1 MELGGEGAFAG
12 EEFAEVTGGD
22 HVLDDL
28 SRLRGEG
35 LSTWDPGH
43 GERITGWEIRPS
55 DLKIDSCFGEDTS
68 RRYFL
73 EMKPLDM
80 NGLVAAVVTPM
91 DAKGELNLGV
101 VPQVVDHLERDG
113 ITGLYIAG
121 STGEGMS
128 LTDEER
134 RAVAEAYV
142 GAAKGRMKTFVQ
154 VGHNSLK
161 ASAELAGHAESIGA
175 DAVSA
180 TPTGY
185 FKVSGEA
192 ELVEGLLPIVEAA
205 PKTPFYYYHIP
216 FLSGVNLDPM
226 KLTDVAMDRL
236 PTFCGIKYS
245 DGGSLYNLP
254 LLEKVGPGLE
264 FLAGSDE
271 AYLMAVAQGFRSAVG
286 STYNYAAPIY
296 DRVRLAAE
304 GGDLEEARLWQARAL
319 EMLGAMFGTCG
330 RASLK
335 VMMEMVGI
343 DCGPVRRPIDPAS
356 PQQADALRKKL
367 EEMGWFEW
375 VGKEA
380 VLK

>member
-1 MELGGEGAFAG
+1 M
-12 EEFAEVTGGD
+12 
-22 HVLDDL
+22 
-28 SRLRGEG
+28 S
-35 LSTWDPGH
+35 
-43 GERITGWEIRPS
+43 
-55 DLKIDSCFGEDTS
+55 
-68 RRYFL
+68 
-73 EMKPLDM
+73 
-80 NGLVAAVVTPM
+80 GLVAAVVTPM
-91 DAKGELNLGV
+91 DTTGELNLEV
-101 VPQVVDHLERDG
+101 VSKVVDHLEEKG
-113 ITGLYIAG
+113 ITGIYIAG

-142 GAAKGRMKTFVQ
+142 LAAKGRMKSFVQ

-161 ASAELAGHAESIGA
+161 ASAELAGHAEAIGA

-185 FKVSGEA
+185 FKVSGEE

-216 FLSGVNLDPM
+216 FLSGVTLDPM
-226 KLTDVAMDRL
+226 KLTDRAMDRL

-245 DGGSLYNLP
+245 DGATLYNLP
-254 LLEKVGPGLE
+254 LLEKGGPGLE

-271 AYLMAVAQGFRSAVG
+271 AYLMSVAQGFRAAVG
-286 STYNYAAPIY
+286 STYNYAAPLY
-296 DRVRLAAE
+296 DNVRAALSV
-304 GGDLEEARLWQARAL
+304 GDFERAQMWQKRAL
-319 EMLGAMFGTCG
+319 EMIELMFGTCG

-335 VMMEMVGI
+335 VMMQMVGI

-356 PQQADALRKKL
+356 PEQIAALRKGL

-375 VGKEA
+375 VGQDAK
-380 VLK
+380 VSV

>member
-1 MELGGEGAFAG
+1 M
-12 EEFAEVTGGD
+12 
-22 HVLDDL
+22 
-28 SRLRGEG
+28 S
-35 LSTWDPGH
+35 
-43 GERITGWEIRPS
+43 
-55 DLKIDSCFGEDTS
+55 
-68 RRYFL
+68 
-73 EMKPLDM
+73 
-80 NGLVAAVVTPM
+80 GLVAAVVTPM
-91 DAKGELNLGV
+91 DTTGELNLEV
-101 VPQVVDHLERDG
+101 VSKVVDHLEKKG
-113 ITGLYIAG
+113 ITGIYIAG

-142 GAAKGRMKTFVQ
+142 LAAKGRMKSFVQ

-161 ASAELAGHAESIGA
+161 ASAELAGHAEAIGA

-185 FKVSGEA
+185 FKVSGEE

-216 FLSGVNLDPM
+216 FLSGVTLDPM
-226 KLTDVAMDRL
+226 KLTDRAMDRL

-245 DGGSLYNLP
+245 DGATLYNLP

-271 AYLMAVAQGFRSAVG
+271 AYLMSVAQGFRAAVG
-286 STYNYAAPIY
+286 STYNYAAPLY
-296 DRVRLAAE
+296 DNVRAALSA
-304 GGDLEEARLWQARAL
+304 GDFKGAQMWQKRAL
-319 EMLGAMFGTCG
+319 EMIELMFGTCG

-335 VMMEMVGI
+335 VMMQMVGI

-356 PQQADALRKKL
+356 PEQIAALRKGL

-375 VGKEA
+375 VGQDAK
-380 VLK
+380 VSV

>member
-1 MELGGEGAFAG
+1 M
-12 EEFAEVTGGD
+12 
-22 HVLDDL
+22 
-28 SRLRGEG
+28 S
-35 LSTWDPGH
+35 
-43 GERITGWEIRPS
+43 
-55 DLKIDSCFGEDTS
+55 
-68 RRYFL
+68 
-73 EMKPLDM
+73 
-80 NGLVAAVVTPM
+80 GLVAAVVTPM
-91 DAKGELNLGV
+91 DAKGELDLEV
-101 VPQVVDHLERDG
+101 VPRVLDHLEKDG
-113 ITGLYIAG
+113 ITGIYIAG

-161 ASAELAGHAESIGA
+161 ASAELAGHAEAIGA

-185 FKVSGEA
+185 FKVSGEE

-226 KLTDVAMDRL
+226 KLTDRAMDRL

-245 DGGSLYNLP
+245 DGATLYHLP
-254 LLEKVGPGLE
+254 LLEKIGPGLE

-271 AYLMAVAQGFRSAVG
+271 AYLMSVAQGFRSAVG

-296 DRVRLAAE
+296 DNVRAALSV
-304 GGDLEEARLWQARAL
+304 GDFERARMWQGRAL
-319 EMLGAMFGTCG
+319 EMIAAMFETCG

-335 VMMEMVGI
+335 VMMQMVGI

-356 PQQADALRKKL
+356 PDQIEALKKRL
-367 EEMGWFEW
+367 EGMGWFEW
-375 VGKEA
+375 VDQD
-380 VLK
+380 VNVISR

>member
-1 MELGGEGAFAG
+1 M
-12 EEFAEVTGGD
+12 
-22 HVLDDL
+22 
-28 SRLRGEG
+28 S
-35 LSTWDPGH
+35 
-43 GERITGWEIRPS
+43 
-55 DLKIDSCFGEDTS
+55 
-68 RRYFL
+68 
-73 EMKPLDM
+73 
-80 NGLVAAVVTPM
+80 GLVAAVVSPM
-91 DAKGELNLGV
+91 DKNGELNVGI
-101 VPQVVDHLERDG
+101 VPKVVDHLESKG
-113 ITGLYIAG
+113 ITGIYIAG

-142 GAAKGRMKTFVQ
+142 SSAKGRMKTFVQ

-185 FKVSGEA
+185 FKVSGEEA
-192 ELVEGLLPIVEAA
+192 LVEGLLPIVEAA

-226 KLTDVAMDRL
+226 KLTDRAMDRL

-245 DGGSLYNLP
+245 DGASLYNLP

-271 AYLMAVAQGFRSAVG
+271 AYLMSVAQGYRAAVG

-296 DRVRLAAE
+296 DRVREAVNS
-304 GGDLEEARLWQARAL
+304 GDLEEAQLWQARAL

-335 VMMEMVGI
+335 VMMQMVGI

-356 PQQADALRKKL
+356 PEQIAALRKGL
-367 EEMGWFEW
+367 EEMGWVDW
-375 VGKEA
+375 VGQD
-380 VLK
+380 VSVSV